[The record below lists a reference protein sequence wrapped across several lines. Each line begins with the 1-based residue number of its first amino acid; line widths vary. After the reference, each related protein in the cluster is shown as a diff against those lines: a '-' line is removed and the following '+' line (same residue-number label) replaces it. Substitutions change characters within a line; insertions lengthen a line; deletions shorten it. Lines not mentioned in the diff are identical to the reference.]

1 MCEGG
6 VEASA
11 LLALLLE
18 SRLENWEVWAE
29 GHTKGEGTGRDSDR
43 DASVADFLGPELY
56 VAGRIA
62 GCPPSSTPEE
72 M

>member
-1 MCEGG
+1 M
-6 VEASA
+6 
-11 LLALLLE
+11 
-18 SRLENWEVWAE
+18 

-43 DASVADFLGPELY
+43 DASVASFLDPELY